1 MCFYKRFFVLSADA
15 IYVLYFSPQTRKIK
29 LSTKDRRFPMK
40 ETLYTIPLT
49 DAFNAT
55 DECPFCFIERN
66 VEQDLLDLVLG
77 SSASYMESDMRD
89 QTDKAGFCRTH
100 FKKMFDYG
108 NTLGNG
114 WILKTHYMHMN
125 KELDKQVKMFSRS
138 KTSFMDKMKK
148 STDSMNSMAAWVKEQ
163 EKSCYICKSFET
175 TYQRYLDT
183 FFFMYK
189 KDGEMTEMLKK
200 SKGLCLHHFG
210 DLCAAADLQLN
221 EKQKDELFPLLFDL
235 MQDNMKRVG
244 EDVAWLVEKF
254 DYRNKDADWKNSKDA
269 IQRGMQK
276 LWGGY
281 PADPVYQQN
290 K

>member
-1 MCFYKRFFVLSADA
+1 
-15 IYVLYFSPQTRKIK
+15 
-29 LSTKDRRFPMK
+29 MK
-40 ETLYTIPLT
+40 ETLYTIPLN
-49 DAFNAT
+49 DAVNAG
-55 DECPFCFIERN
+55 DECPFCFIERE
-66 VEQDLLDLVLG
+66 VEQDLLDFVLG
-77 SSASYMESDMRD
+77 SGSSYMESDVREA
-89 QTDKAGFCRTH
+89 TDKAGFCREH

-114 WILKTHYMHMN
+114 WILKTHYIQIN
-125 KELDKQVKMFSRS
+125 KEMKEQFKKFVPSRS
-138 KTSFMDKMKK
+138 GFMGMRKK
-148 STDSMNSMAAWVKEQ
+148 GAEQENSVSAWVKEK
-163 EKSCYICKSFET
+163 EHSCYICKRFAD
-175 TYQRYLDT
+175 TYDRYMDT

-189 KDGEMTEMLKK
+189 KDGEMTEMLKN

-210 DLCAAADLQLN
+210 DLCAEADNQLN
-221 EKQKDELFPLLFDL
+221 DKQKDTLFPLLFQL
-235 MQDNMKRVG
+235 MSENMKRVG

-276 LWGGY
+276 LWGSY

>member
-1 MCFYKRFFVLSADA
+1 
-15 IYVLYFSPQTRKIK
+15 
-29 LSTKDRRFPMK
+29 MK

>member
-1 MCFYKRFFVLSADA
+1 
-15 IYVLYFSPQTRKIK
+15 
-29 LSTKDRRFPMK
+29 MK
-40 ETLYTIPLT
+40 EQFHNYKPGKTSLK
-49 DAFNAT
+49 
-55 DECPFCFIERN
+55 
-66 VEQDLLDLVLG
+66 
-77 SSASYMESDMRD
+77 
-89 QTDKAGFCRTH
+89 DK
-100 FKKMFDYG
+100 FKKQTERTNPIG
-108 NTLGNG
+108 I
-114 WILKTHYMHMN
+114 WITEK
-125 KELDKQVKMFSRS
+125 
-138 KTSFMDKMKK
+138 
-148 STDSMNSMAAWVKEQ
+148 